1 MLRLTRSA
9 TGEIWKTEKK
19 KIGVVEK
26 IGTSETQSLFEEGSG
41 EGGSMFH

>member
-1 MLRLTRSA
+1 LLRPTRFV
-9 TGEIWKTEKK
+9 TGEILKTEKM

-26 IGTSETQSLFEEGSG
+26 TGTSETQSLFEEGPD